1 MTEDDLTADDLPT
14 DLLDRIAL
22 RLDPEDVDDP
32 DAIVAAIREDRDRIA
47 TLADDD
53 EVRLDDPEEPMW
65 FCPTETCPPAV
76 HTEDTSEVNV

>member
-22 RLDPEDVDDP
+22 RLGPEDVDDP

-53 EVRLDDPEEPMW
+53 EVRH
-65 FCPTETCPPAV
+65 AV
-76 HTEDTSEVNV
+76 AAYVHAEANR